1 MKKKIV
7 ILGSTGSIGKNLVDI
22 LKKKINEFEITL
34 LTANKN
40 YKLLFK
46 QSKLLNVKNLI
57 ITDEKSFIKAT
68 KINKNKN
75 IHIFNNFKNF
85 NKIFKKK
92 IDYSMCAI
100 SGINGLEPILDIIK
114 HTKVIAIANKEAI
127 ICGWSLIND
136 KLKKTKTKFIPV
148 DSEHYS
154 IWFALKNT
162 NLKNVEKI
170 YITASGGP
178 FLNLPKAK
186 FKDIKIS
193 DALKHPNWKM
203 GKKISVDSATMMNKT
218 FEIIEA
224 KNIFNLPYEKLS
236 VLVHKASYIHA
247 IIKFNT
253 GLIKIVA
260 HDTTMQI
267 PIFNT
272 LYENHDNF
280 LKTSQINIQKLNN
293 LELHKVD
300 SSKFPIQKILK
311 RMPKNTS
318 LFETILVSANDFLV
332 EHFLKNKI
340 KFIDINK
347 LLFKIINLKE
357 FKKYKTL
364 KVKNLKEIIILNNYV
379 RLKLEKY
386 VYKTTI

>member
-1 MKKKIV
+1 MKRKIA

-154 IWFALKNT
+154 IWFALKNI

-236 VLVHKASYIHA
+236 VLVHKGSYIHA

-280 LKTSQINIQKLNN
+280 LKTRQINIQKLNN
-293 LELHKVD
+293 LELHKID

-386 VYKTTI
+386 VYKITV

>member
-386 VYKTTI
+386 VYKITI